1 MIYLFL
7 DTNIFIHFKNFE
19 DIPWNQILECNKN
32 DIEIAIAPIV
42 IDELDKH
49 KYNSN
54 PKVANRIKKLMPKF
68 NEILSTGSS
77 KGLKVQFLDKRPRNE
92 IFDEYMLDKNQ
103 QDDCLLASI
112 LSFKNH
118 LNLNDKVF
126 YVTNDFGPRIK
137 TRSLNID
144 LLSISEEYLM
154 ENDSSEEQ
162 KLKKENE
169 RLKNLFPKLDI
180 FFKES
185 QNKIYEVKK
194 ENFDLNKELFIS
206 NKMEEIKKDSPMLV
220 YMEDS
225 SSSLIKFNNLTEQQI
240 TNYNKELNSYYES
253 FKQYWD
259 LAFDSVLYH
268 HNFLKLNLIIKNIG
282 NIPAEDIDIILRFPR
297 DINVLLQE
305 ELNHFHLFKPK
316 PPYKPLNS
324 FDILHTRLNR
334 YFNTKSSVTLNK
346 PILRNEIELSFRSL
360 KHNKEIELD
369 TLFIASDKIFK
380 GFKIDYS
387 ILVSN
392 IPNPIKG
399 ELNIKFVE
407 LVEKNKINVVI

>member
-54 PKVANRIKKLMPKF
+54 AKVANRIKKLMPKF
-68 NEILSTGSS
+68 NEILSTGNS
-77 KGLKVQFLDKRPRNE
+77 KGLKVQFLDKRPHNE
-92 IFDEYMLDKNQ
+92 IFEEYMLDKSQ

-112 LSFKNH
+112 LSFRNH
-118 LNLNDKVF
+118 INLNDKVF

-185 QNKIYEVKK
+185 HDILYEVKK
-194 ENFDLNKELFIS
+194 EKFNVSKELVIDA
-206 NKMEEIKKDSPMLV
+206 KMEEIKRKFPMLI
-220 YMEDS
+220 YMS
-225 SSSLIKFNNLTEQQI
+225 TSNSFGSISNLKQEQV
-240 TNYNKELNSYYES
+240 TNYNKDLDAFFVAFE
-253 FKQYWD
+253 KYWD
-259 LAFDSVLYH
+259 VLNDSILYDH
-268 HNFLKLNLIIKNIG
+268 DLLKLNIVIENIG
-282 NIPAEDIDIILRFPR
+282 NTPAEDIDVLLHFPA
-297 DINVLLQE
+297 DINILLKENLDNFQAIE
-305 ELNHFHLFKPK
+305 PK
-316 PPYKPLNS
+316 PPYKPVS
-324 FDILHTRLNR
+324 AFDINQIINKYYINESSINR
-334 YFNTKSSVTLNK
+334 KKPVLRSSIEFNFKG
-346 PILRNEIELSFRSL
+346 L
-360 KHNKEIELD
+360 KHNKIIELD
-369 TLFIASDKIFK
+369 TLFIPSNHLSK

-399 ELNIKFVE
+399 ELNVKFTE
-407 LVEKNKINVVI
+407 LTKEN

>member
-32 DIEIAIAPIV
+32 DIEITIAPIV

-68 NEILSTGSS
+68 NEILSTGNS
-77 KGLKVQFLDKRPRNE
+77 KGFKVQFLDKRPHNE
-92 IFDEYMLDKNQ
+92 IFDEYMLDKSQ

-112 LSFKNH
+112 LSFKNQ
-118 LNLNDKVF
+118 LENNEKVF

-137 TRSLNID
+137 TKSLNID

-169 RLKNLFPKLDI
+169 RLKNLFPKLDF

-185 QNKIYEVKK
+185 QDKIYEVKK
-194 ENFDLNKELFIS
+194 EKYNLDKSIFITK
-206 NKMEEIKKDSPMLV
+206 KMEEIKKESPI
-220 YMEDS
+220 
-225 SSSLIKFNNLTEQQI
+225 LIYTDNSNNSFLKYNSLTEEQVI
-240 TNYNKELNSYYES
+240 NYNADLKAYFDGFE
-253 FKQYWD
+253 KYWD
-259 LAFDSVLYH
+259 VAFDSAIYH
-268 HNFLKLNLIIKNIG
+268 HNFLKIDLLIKNIG
-282 NIPAEDIDIILRFPR
+282 NLPANDIDIVLHFPS
-297 DINVLLQE
+297 DINILFE
-305 ELNHFHLFKPK
+305 EDLDQFHLFKPK
-316 PPYKPLNS
+316 PPYKPETS
-324 FDILHTRLNR
+324 FDIIYTKLNR
-334 YFNTKSSVTLNK
+334 YHVTKSSISKNK
-346 PILRNEIELSFRSL
+346 PITRNEVEFNFKGL
-360 KHNKEIELD
+360 KHNKTIELD
-369 TLFIASDKIFK
+369 TLFIPSDNLIK

-392 IPNPIKG
+392 IPNSIKG
-399 ELNIKFVE
+399 ELN
-407 LVEKNKINVVI
+407 VIFFNLPS